1 MSGRPGRGVYAVWF
15 GAGVAFD
22 VAAWA
27 VCGALG
33 AAVVSVTVDWAV
45 GLIGGAFALSLLTG
59 FNLGLPESIRN
70 VGGDAGS
77 LVSPRRGL
85 CLLLFSIAVFFVGP
99 LISALLQ

>member
-1 MSGRPGRGVYAVWF
+1 MSRRLGGGVYVVWF
-15 GAGVAFD
+15 GAGLVFD
-22 VAAWA
+22 VAAWGA
-27 VCGALG
+27 CRALG

-45 GLIGGAFALSLLTG
+45 GLVGGAFALSLLTG
-59 FNLGLPESIRN
+59 INLGLPESIRN

-99 LISALLQ
+99 VISAILQ